1 MAGALTLWTHAL
13 AALLFGALT
22 LLALRPRENAAP
34 RRSLAL
40 ALAMTALWAL
50 AVSGIGGDEM
60 VTRAAE
66 ALRNLAWLGF
76 MIMLHRRDASARP
89 PIALGTVYGVVA
101 LVGLGALALHVVAVA
116 GEPDMALPIENAA
129 LLLRMLVAV
138 TALVLVQALYSA
150 VTPATGGGL
159 RWMVVALAGLWFTD
173 FAVFSTA
180 YLTGDAMPELTV
192 ARGAAIVLVALA
204 MGVGL
209 QRKGEWNVQ
218 VSRTVAYQSLSL
230 VAIGAY
236 FALLALATSAIAT
249 VGGANAR
256 ILQTAFVFGSTAAI
270 LTLVSNSWL
279 RAFVKVKLAKHLFR
293 HRYDYRAEWMRFTE
307 TLGAPE
313 GAAPLDERIV
323 KAVADLTD
331 SPAGLLLVPD
341 GTGLGP
347 GAAWNWDHST
357 LPVTGDAALAQ
368 HLEETGRILE
378 LDLLRRAQTDGAE
391 TAAVPQWMLDL
402 GQAWVLV
409 PLPHMGSLVG
419 AILLARPPVPRALD
433 WEDFDLLKVAGRQA
447 ASYLAEERA
456 QGALADAQRFDE
468 FNRRFAFI
476 LHDIKNLVSQL
487 TLTARN
493 AERHADKPEFRADMV
508 ATLKDS
514 SERMNALLARL
525 SQHNRA
531 RADAPHAVE
540 IVPLVERIADGRR
553 GQHPVAVSGIRAAV
567 ALADPAGLEQLLGH
581 LVQNAI
587 DASPANEPVTLG
599 IAADG
604 VQVVIDVIDKGCGM
618 SPAFVRDKLFK
629 PFVSSKPGGFGIGAF
644 EAQQLATAMQA
655 RIEVMSREG
664 EGSRFRV
671 ILGAAHAADL
681 PLADKSVGRAA

>member
-1 MAGALTLWTHAL
+1 MLGALTLWLHAL

-22 LLALRPRENAAP
+22 LLALRPREGVAP
-34 RRSLAL
+34 RRSLAV
-40 ALAMTALWAL
+40 ALGMTALWAL

-66 ALRNLAWLGF
+66 TLRNLAWLGF
-76 MIMLHRRDASARP
+76 MIMLHRRDGNARP

-101 LVGLGALALHVVAVA
+101 LVAIGAFVLHLVAVT
-116 GEPDMALPIENAA
+116 GNPEMTLPVENAA

-150 VTPATGGGL
+150 VAPATGNGL
-159 RWMVVALAGLWFTD
+159 RWMIVALAGLWFID
-173 FAVFSTA
+173 FATFSTA
-180 YLTGDAMPELTV
+180 YLTGDFVPELAV
-192 ARGAAIVLVALA
+192 PRGAVMVPVALA
-204 MGVGL
+204 MGIGL
-209 QRKGEWNVQ
+209 QRKGEWSVQ

-256 ILQTAFVFGSTAAI
+256 VLQTAFVFGSTAAI

-279 RAFVKVKLAKHLFR
+279 RAWAKVKLAKHLFR

-341 GTGLGP
+341 GIGLEP
-347 GAAWNWDHST
+347 GAAWNWDRST
-357 LPVTGDAALAQ
+357 LPVVGDSALAH
-368 HLEETGRILE
+368 HLEGTGRILE
-378 LDLLRRAQTDGAE
+378 LDGLRQVEADSVDA
-391 TAAVPQWMLDL
+391 AAVPQWMLDH
-402 GQAWVLV
+402 GDAWVLV

-447 ASYLAEERA
+447 ASYLAEARA
-456 QGALADAQRFDE
+456 QSALADAQRFDE

-531 RADAPHAVE
+531 RADAPHATD
-540 IVPLVERIADGRR
+540 IVPLVDRVAGVRR
-553 GQHPVAVSGIRAAV
+553 RQHPVVVSGACTAV

-587 DASPANEPVTLG
+587 EASPAAEPVTLA

-604 VQVVIDVIDKGCGM
+604 IQVTIDVIDQGCGM
-618 SPAFVRDKLFK
+618 SPAFVRDRLFK

-644 EAQQLATAMQA
+644 EAQQLAAAMQA
-655 RIEVMSREG
+655 RIEVISREG
-664 EGSRFRV
+664 QGTRFRV
-671 ILGAAHAADL
+671 VLKAAHAADV
-681 PLADKSVGRAA
+681 PAIGEAA